1 MLRMSFTAS
10 CERISRPF
18 KFQPFSL
25 FTDLIF
31 SFFLFFFYFDMV
43 HPWMCREG
51 PSILCLGLI
60 RRPFNQDYVFPWNLA
75 YVPFGHDGFLAW
87 DSFSQP

>member
-1 MLRMSFTAS
+1 
-10 CERISRPF
+10 
-18 KFQPFSL
+18 
-25 FTDLIF
+25 
-31 SFFLFFFYFDMV
+31 MV